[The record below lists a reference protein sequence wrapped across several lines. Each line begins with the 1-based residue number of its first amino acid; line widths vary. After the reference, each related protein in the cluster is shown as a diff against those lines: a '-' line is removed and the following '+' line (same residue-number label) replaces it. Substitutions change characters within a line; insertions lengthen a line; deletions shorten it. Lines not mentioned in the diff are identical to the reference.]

1 MEKIIVLCNKSPFP
15 NIDGGTA
22 ATKSLID
29 GLLQAG
35 YAIHAL
41 IFDTYKHPL
50 KPELLFPEWENKA
63 FSFAPISVDTHIDIS
78 KLLKNLLFEKE
89 SLHISRVQ
97 LPEVSE
103 QIIKAC
109 EKFEPDFLVL
119 DGLFAMA
126 QIPDLSHL
134 NIPMVYR
141 AHNVESEIWEKLA
154 RESKPAK
161 KFYLSIMA
169 KRLKNF
175 EKKLALYPTMVWA
188 ISPNTADFFRGL
200 KLAVE
205 LIYPSVQLPE
215 NERIRS
221 FPKNGHFSLFHIG
234 AMNWQP
240 NLEAVDYFVHAFL
253 PELSRHFPHAVFYAG
268 GRHFPMNR
276 YEVSAHF
283 KVVGEVPSYADFI
296 RDMDALVVPLKSGSG
311 IRMKIIETMALGIP
325 VLSTKA
331 GMEGIP
337 ARDGEHFLA
346 FENASDFIQ
355 VLYRLQEDEM
365 LYGNLAQ
372 AAKQLVATH
381 FSPQSVSR
389 QMKMALDKWK
399 N

>member
-63 FSFAPISVDTHIDIS
+63 FSFDPISVDTHIDIS

-97 LPEVSE
+97 LPEVSK

-126 QIPDLSHL
+126 QIPALSHL

-283 KVVGEVPSYADFI
+283 KVVGEVPSYADFVK
-296 RDMDALVVPLKSGSG
+296 DKDLLVVPLKSGSG
-311 IRMKIIETMALGIP
+311 IRMKIVETMALGIP
-325 VLSTKA
+325 VLSTRA
-331 GMEGIP
+331 GMDGIP
-337 ARDGEHFLA
+337 AIEGQHFLP
-346 FENASDFIQ
+346 FSNPSDFLEAIA
-355 VLYRLQEDEM
+355 RLHEEPE
-365 LYGNLAQ
+365 LYGNLAK
-372 AAKQLVATH
+372 AAKDLVATH
-381 FSPQSVSR
+381 FALHEQSK
-389 QMKMALDKWK
+389 QMKEALDKWK